1 MDAQPGDAKR
11 DDANDTEHDDNAG
24 LLTSPVTALG
34 ELHGDI
40 ARVEGVDGRHL
51 CEIDDEAR
59 CGRAGFC
66 SGMLVVSDEGARKL
80 WFGSYAMAMTRNGRR
95 DGMTG

>member
-1 MDAQPGDAKR
+1 MDAQPDDAKR
-11 DDANDTEHDDNAG
+11 DDANDTEHDHDAG
-24 LLTSPVTALG
+24 LLLSPVIALG

-59 CGRAGFC
+59 CGRAVFC
-66 SGMLVVSDEGARKL
+66 GGMLVMSEEGARKL
-80 WFGSYAMAMTRNGRR
+80 RIESYATAMTRNGRR
-95 DGMTG
+95 DGTTG